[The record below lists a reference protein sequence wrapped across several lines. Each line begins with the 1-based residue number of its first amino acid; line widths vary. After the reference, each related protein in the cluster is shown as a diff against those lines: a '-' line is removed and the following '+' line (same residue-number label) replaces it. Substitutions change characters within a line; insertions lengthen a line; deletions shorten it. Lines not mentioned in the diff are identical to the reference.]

1 MKVKVCGITTK
12 EDALAAVGE
21 GADALGFNF
30 YSPSPRCVDPESAR
44 AIISQ
49 LPPFVVAVGLF
60 VNVPD
65 PREVEKIARAAS
77 VAALQLHGDESPD
90 YCAELSG
97 WPLIKA
103 LHVGAGSI
111 PEGFERYPVS
121 AFLLDTLDENLF
133 GGTGRTFD
141 WGIAAQIHRVRP
153 LILAGGLKPQN
164 VALAIRTVRPYAVD
178 VCSGVERS
186 PGKKDRAKLHA
197 FMREVSHACE
207 DL

>member
-1 MKVKVCGITTK
+1 MKVKVCGITTR

-30 YSPSPRCVDPESAR
+30 YPPSPRCIDPESAR
-44 AIISQ
+44 AIISL
-49 LPPFVVAVGLF
+49 LPPFVVTVGLF

-77 VAALQLHGDESPD
+77 VAALQLHGDETPE
-90 YCAELSG
+90 YCADLSG

-103 LHVGAGSI
+103 LHVGPGSI

-153 LILAGGLKPQN
+153 VILAGGLKPQN
-164 VALAIRTVRPYAVD
+164 VAQAIRTVRPYAVD

-186 PGKKDRAKLHA
+186 PGKKDPAKLHA
-197 FMREVSHACE
+197 FMREVSHACK